1 MPLLKLFAH
10 PLEPIDYIVIRW
22 SKTGS
27 PIDEVAK
34 RSRANFVE
42 FLDPMRERVGFSLL
56 CEKLGKETNGE
67 RERGGGGVGL
77 LK

>member
-1 MPLLKLFAH
+1 MTH
-10 PLEPIDYIVIRW
+10 
-22 SKTGS
+22 S

-34 RSRANFVE
+34 RSRANLVE

-67 RERGGGGVGL
+67 RERGGLGFSKKLWSSQGSLEV
-77 LK
+77 